1 MISIKEVLLK
11 SISKVLSCAI
21 PRGKVLLFFSYPN
34 YTDNAF
40 AIYKYI
46 RCDSRFRTFSYVWII
61 DYNYPNALIVEKQI
75 KKDYANTVVL
85 RRNSIRS
92 FWYYYRSKYF
102 FFTHSLYSSF
112 PIIHKDKRINLWH
125 GMPLKKIGLLQ
136 ENAQSVKTA
145 SDVII
150 ASSDLFQGIMA
161 QAFGHPLE
169 KVIVTGMPRNDMF
182 LEKTDFFEKEGID
195 SKVFKKIGIWLP
207 TYKVSVGDNGDFVKD
222 GVFVE
227 GVAFLDKE
235 GLIKFNAFLSENKY
249 FIIIKLHP
257 MDVLNTLDL
266 PSYSNIRIYKS
277 SEFNYQLYPV
287 LGKVD
292 FLLTDYSSVWVDY
305 EIMNKPIGFVIDDLK
320 EYETNRGFTI
330 DNLISKLPGTLIEDY
345 SSLCSF
351 IDSKMQI
358 TKRDSLWNC
367 YKDFNSSQRLI
378 NYLENGSI

>member
-1 MISIKEVLLK
+1 
-11 SISKVLSCAI
+11 
-21 PRGKVLLFFSYPN
+21 
-34 YTDNAF
+34 
-40 AIYKYI
+40 
-46 RCDSRFRTFSYVWII
+46 
-61 DYNYPNALIVEKQI
+61 
-75 KKDYANTVVL
+75 
-85 RRNSIRS
+85 
-92 FWYYYRSKYF
+92 
-102 FFTHSLYSSF
+102 
-112 PIIHKDKRINLWH
+112 
-125 GMPLKKIGLLQ
+125 MPLKKIGLLQ

-235 GLIKFNAFLSENKY
+235 GLIKFNDFLSENKY